1 MSEGAGTV
9 KEVKV
14 RGHDFIEFTDLE
26 LTAVVNRLK
35 WPNDFLI
42 LIEELLVFYTIHC
55 HTIQATFQSFETLSL
70 ALYFD
75 SFCIEALTDPFAKR

>member
-14 RGHDFIEFTDLE
+14 RGHDFIEFTGLE
-26 LTAVVNRLK
+26 FTAVVNRLK

-42 LIEELLVFYTIHC
+42 LIEEV
-55 HTIQATFQSFETLSL
+55 
-70 ALYFD
+70 
-75 SFCIEALTDPFAKR
+75 